1 MDTAGRT
8 VTRGG
13 REIELTA
20 REFNILEYLLENRG
34 RVLSRDKI
42 CNHIWNYDYDGAS
55 NVIDVYMHHLRK
67 KIDENQDEKLIK
79 TVKGAGYVI
88 R

>member
-1 MDTAGRT
+1 MQSHLD
-8 VTRGG
+8 
-13 REIELTA
+13 
-20 REFNILEYLLENRG
+20 
-34 RVLSRDKI
+34 
-42 CNHIWNYDYDGAS
+42 YDYDGAS

>member
-1 MDTAGRT
+1 M
-8 VTRGG
+8 
-13 REIELTA
+13 
-20 REFNILEYLLENRG
+20 
-34 RVLSRDKI
+34 LSRDKI

-79 TVKGAGYVI
+79 TVKVAGYVI